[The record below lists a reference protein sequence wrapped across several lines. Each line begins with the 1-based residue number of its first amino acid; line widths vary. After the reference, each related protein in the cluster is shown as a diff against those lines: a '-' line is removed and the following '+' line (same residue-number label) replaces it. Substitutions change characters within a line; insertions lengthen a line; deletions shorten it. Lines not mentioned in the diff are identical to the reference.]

1 MDYELEISN
10 LELDHV
16 LSFSHSNIL
25 KGSDWFKVIEEKM
38 VLSEDEI
45 KNLHGSFRVSKAR
58 HYDCKPGAS
67 FISIYANCRR
77 CPVHYSIKLNKKPAN
92 GEYFIY
98 LF

>member
-25 KGSDWFKVIEEKM
+25 KGSDWFKAIEEKM

-45 KNLHGSFRVSKAR
+45 KNLHGSFRVSKEIKECIKKLAR
-58 HYDCKPGAS
+58 A
-67 FISIYANCRR
+67 F
-77 CPVHYSIKLNKKPAN
+77 LNRLN
-92 GEYFIY
+92 S
-98 LF
+98 